1 MSIEKME
8 FLSAAGLLKDLDRTL
23 EKCVECKCFHI
34 GDAVRESAGS
44 ESELSRLDEDNPYK
58 ELLKRIVAVDAGKK
72 FSFHETDTR
81 EIYGMSLDEIDSG
94 FSEIEKQLSQMNMEI
109 SDASEKIRGKQP
121 GSYTARAS

>member
-58 ELLKRIVAVDAGKK
+58 ELLKRIHPIAITAHKSRFEQINLIVKNKGLL
-72 FSFHETDTR
+72 R
-81 EIYGMSLDEIDSG
+81 NII
-94 FSEIEKQLSQMNMEI
+94 QLCQLTCI
-109 SDASEKIRGKQP
+109 
-121 GSYTARAS
+121 